1 MDNIRLSS
9 KVLADIFN
17 LTKEIFGQSSRVW
30 IFGSCVRKD
39 IRERNIDIYIETE
52 DFTNIIEKRL
62 DFLVNL
68 KNAIYDQKIDLV
80 VKKTD
85 DKSPIAL
92 EAKQNGVEITKGVL
106 VYARDYNLSI

>member
-17 LTKEIFGQSSRVW
+17 LTKEIFEQSSRVW
-30 IFGSCVRKD
+30 IFGSRVRKD
-39 IRERNIDIYIETE
+39 IRGDDIDIYIETE
-52 DFTNIIEKRL
+52 DFTNILEKRL

-68 KNAIYDQKIDLV
+68 KNAIGDQKIDLV

-92 EAKQNGVEITKGVL
+92 ETKQNGVEIT
-106 VYARDYNLSI
+106 